1 MTNQNKTQNTLTQE
15 NKEELERALFFVDC
29 KNIDYETWIKLGTA
43 LKTSG
48 IDYEVFDRWNQTD
61 TQRYNSKQ
69 NLQHWNSF
77 KVGETTPGTIIY
89 YAKQY
94 GYVSPHAYNT
104 SETFTDIPKYYQEPQ
119 PQNEL
124 SKEDMKEIQET
135 IRQAQERLDL
145 PQGQETIT
153 YLLNRG
159 IKYTTAKNFGL
170 GSYSINNQ
178 ECLLIPNDIGYSL
191 RYFNDILGMR
201 YIKKENGL
209 FNGELIEVYEQTINR
224 IDNEPIF
231 VCEGQIDALS
241 ILQEGY
247 RAIALTST
255 TNANLFVDQ
264 YNYYNCKA
272 PLILCL
278 DNDLSGQKATNT
290 IKEKL
295 SDTPISLFKIPT
307 QYNDINDYYLNDLTG
322 IRESLKKAYRKYVEP
337 TKEEL
342 LEEYAQESN
351 ANLLDTLGETFSTQ
365 PISTG
370 FKTLDYLLSGGLY
383 DGLYVLGAKTSQGKT
398 TYALQ
403 MIDQIAQ
410 QGHDV
415 LIFTLEM
422 SKSELLARSIS
433 RHTYE
438 LSKSVTSRFDTSL
451 AKTEIEIR
459 RTNLYN
465 RMTNEELKTI
475 QKAKEE
481 YKAYGSHIHT
491 IEGVGSISAETIKD
505 VIEKHIKLTGNKP
518 VVMVDYIQLLAPMT
532 DKYTDTKE
540 SMDKNI
546 LELKRITRDLKTPII
561 AISSMNRG
569 AYGKQADNSNFKESG
584 SIEYT
589 ASVTMQLTYRKNTD
603 ERIEA
608 QKHPRDI
615 ELHIMKNRQGVAG
628 GTIKYKYYSKFNKFE
643 ELGQDKVN
651 ESKPVLTI

>member
-1 MTNQNKTQNTLTQE
+1 MTNLKNTTQNTLTQE

-29 KNIDYETWIKLGTA
+29 KNVDYETWIKLGTA
-43 LKTSG
+43 IKTSG
-48 IDYEVFDRWNQTD
+48 LGYEVFDKWNQTD
-61 TQRYNSKQ
+61 TQRYDSKL

-77 KVGETTPGTIIY
+77 KVGETKPGTIIY

-94 GYVSPHAYNT
+94 GYVSPYRTN
-104 SETFTDIPKYYQEPQ
+104 ETFTDIPKNEQEPQ
-119 PQNEL
+119 SQNEL

-159 IKYTTAKNFGL
+159 IKYTTAKEYGL
-170 GSYSINNQ
+170 GSYCNDYG
-178 ECLLIPNDIGYSL
+178 EELLLIPSTNGYKL
-191 RYFNDILGMR
+191 RYLDDSHKNR
-201 YIKKENGL
+201 YPVTKGTRHL
-209 FNGELIEVYEQTINR
+209 FNEKALDSSLEEPL
-224 IDNEPIF
+224 DPIF
-231 VCEGQIDALS
+231 VCEGQLDALS
-241 ILQEGY
+241 IIQEGY
-247 RAIALTST
+247 KAIALSST
-255 TNANLFVDQ
+255 NNAQRFVDQ

-278 DNDLSGQKATNT
+278 DNDHSGQKATNT
-290 IKEKL
+290 IKKRL
-295 SDTPISLFKIPT
+295 SDTPIRLFNIPT
-307 QYNDINDYYLNDLTG
+307 QYNDINDYYLNNLTG
-322 IRESLKKAYRKYVEP
+322 IRESLKKAYRKYVKP

-342 LEEYAQESN
+342 LEEYSNESN

-370 FKTLDYLLSGGLY
+370 FKNLDFLLSGGLY
-383 DGLYVLGAKTSQGKT
+383 DGLYVLGANTGQGKT

-459 RTNLYN
+459 RTDLYN
-465 RMTNEELKTI
+465 NMTNEELETI

-481 YKAYGSHIHT
+481 YRAYGSHIHT
-491 IEGVGSISAETIKD
+491 FEGIGSISAEVIRN
-505 VIEKHIKLTGNKP
+505 VIERHIKLTGNKP

-589 ASVTMQLTYRKNTD
+589 ASVTMQLSYREKTD
-603 ERIEA
+603 EKEEQ

-615 ELHIMKNRQGVAG
+615 ELHIMKNRQGVPG